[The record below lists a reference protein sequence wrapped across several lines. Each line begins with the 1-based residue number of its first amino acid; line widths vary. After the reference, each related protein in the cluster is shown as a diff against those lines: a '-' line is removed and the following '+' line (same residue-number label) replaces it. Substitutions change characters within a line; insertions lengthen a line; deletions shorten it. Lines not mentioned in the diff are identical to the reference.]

1 MLTRALKEVRSLL
14 LPAGLILGATAL
26 SFAWS
31 ATGDTKWALSALS
44 RQIAVVSFILG
55 TALLAASSFGSEFQQ
70 RTLVLLLSQPLT
82 RSRLWLEKWLVLVG
96 VAGILGATQFA
107 ILRVGPFEPGR
118 AADGALLYLV
128 AIVCSAPFWTLV
140 ARSTIGGAAFSVSA
154 IGMLE
159 LAANVVAERIYGP
172 DLSPG
177 PFAGTVPLTAARVAY
192 CIGIL
197 WLGWRVFSRFEVRS
211 AGDASSADPAAS
223 TPSWSVLRCRPDEG
237 LRNLF
242 RKEVCLHRPTF
253 QIAGLFAVCWL
264 SVLALFS
271 LQRWSRDTAEAAFSF
286 LIAVYLPLSIVLA
299 GAISVGEDTTLGLRA
314 WHLTLPV
321 SARVQWL
328 AKLVVAL
335 LVGVAL
341 AIVLPLVLVVLT
353 SAMLP
358 LELGLFHGLKVL
370 MQPMTTI
377 SVASAVVLSFWAST
391 LFGHTV
397 RAALATGLAAIALSF
412 CVSIAFRF
420 GFNFAP
426 GTSLVTSL
434 VVRLQ
439 LPPDYFHG
447 LGDTSIVLTS
457 FFTIVPLLAL
467 RQSFTAFRRVDIDVR
482 TIVRHATILL
492 GAAALIMFCFAAINS
507 ASYLQ
512 RFSVPV
518 RELEAALQ
526 ALPHPDT
533 PATEPRR
540 VTVGELD
547 ATGRLSPAT
556 KGWLANAEI
565 SVMQWGK
572 PGSYKASVGFPNN
585 RKYALVYSPRPT
597 RY

>member
-31 ATGDTKWALSALS
+31 AAGDTNWALSALS

-55 TALLAASSFGSEFQQ
+55 TALLAASSFGAEFHQG
-70 RTLVLLLSQPLT
+70 TLVLLLSQPLT

-96 VAGILGATQFA
+96 VVGILAATQFA
-107 ILRVGPFEPGR
+107 ILRVGPFQPGS
-118 AADGALLYLV
+118 AGALLYLAAV
-128 AIVCSAPFWTLV
+128 VCSAPFWTLV
-140 ARSTIGGAAFSVSA
+140 ARSTIGGVAFSVSS

-159 LAANVVAERIYGP
+159 LAASLVAERIYGP
-172 DLSPG
+172 DVSPG
-177 PFAGTVPLTAARVAY
+177 PFAVTAPLTAARVAY
-192 CIGIL
+192 CIVTL
-197 WLGWRVFSRFEVRS
+197 WLGWKVFSRFEVRNT
-211 AGDASSADPAAS
+211 GDASSADAAGS
-223 TPSWSVLRCRPDEG
+223 ARSWSALRCRPAGG

-253 QIAGLFAVCWL
+253 QVAGLFAVCWL
-264 SVLALFS
+264 SALALFS
-271 LQRWSRDTAEAAFSF
+271 LQRWSRDTAEAVFAF
-286 LIAVYLPLSIVLA
+286 LLAVYLPLSIVLA

-328 AKLVVAL
+328 VKLVVAL

-341 AIVLPLVLVVLT
+341 AIVLPLVLVMLT

-358 LELGLFHGLKVL
+358 LELGLFRVL
-370 MQPMTTI
+370 MRPMTTI

-397 RAALATGLAAIALSF
+397 RAALATGLGLTALTF
-412 CVSIAFRF
+412 CTSIAYWC
-420 GFNFAP
+420 GDYFAP
-426 GTSLVTSL
+426 GTGLLTSFI
-434 VVRLQ
+434 VRFQ
-439 LPPDYFHG
+439 LPPDYVSG
-447 LGDTSIVLTS
+447 LSRSGTVLAS

-467 RQSFTAFRRVDIDVR
+467 RQSFTAFRRVQNDAW
-482 TIVRHATILL
+482 TIGRHATILL
-492 GAAALIMFCFAAINS
+492 GAASLIFFCFAAINS

-518 RELEAALQ
+518 RELETALQ
-526 ALPHPDT
+526 ALPHPET
-533 PATEPRR
+533 PTTEPRR

-556 KGWLANAEI
+556 RRWLANAEI

-572 PGSYKASVGFPNN
+572 PGSYKASVRFPNN
-585 RKYALVYSPRPT
+585 RKYALVYSLPPIP
-597 RY
+597 